1 MKLYFDEHL
10 PTTLALMLQERGHDC
25 LTTQAA
31 GNVGRSDEDQLAYAA
46 GERRVI
52 LTFNRNDFLLLA
64 KEWFALVAFMQALFS
79 QGSFQPHNCSVT
91 FSISSRNIVKMFSI
105 TRSSG
110 SRIIRTRLPYSLKRE
125 QPDYPFDSQ
134 LCDRRNLQGDA
145 YEQDASISLHVPC
158 GRTILVMSTGTGR
171 LNHEVQTGVGAEG
184 YIE

>member
-64 KEWFALVAFMQALFS
+64 KKWFVIGRVHAGIIL
-79 QGSFQPHNCSVT
+79 
-91 FSISSRNIVKMFSI
+91 SRQ
-105 TRSSG
+105 
-110 SRIIRTRLPYSLKRE
+110 LPA
-125 QPDYPFDSQ
+125 SQ
-134 LCDRRNLQGDA
+134 LLRHLLHLITQHRKDVLDNQVFWLQNYKNA
-145 YEQDASISLHVPC
+145 PP
-158 GRTILVMSTGTGR
+158 ILP
-171 LNHEVQTGVGAEG
+171 
-184 YIE
+184 